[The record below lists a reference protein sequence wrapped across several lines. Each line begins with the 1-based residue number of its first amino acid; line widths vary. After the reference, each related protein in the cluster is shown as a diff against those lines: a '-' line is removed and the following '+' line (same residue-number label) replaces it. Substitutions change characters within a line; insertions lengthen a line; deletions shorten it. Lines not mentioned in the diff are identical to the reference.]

1 MSTPIV
7 NFNTTNSGFSL
18 KNIGI
23 GALELY
29 LLVSMPLVFITFL
42 AWYGVSKWEKRQAKK
57 EQERQVTPE
66 KSGMV

>member
-7 NFNTTNSGFSL
+7 KFNTTKSGFNL

-29 LLVSMPLVFITFL
+29 LLVSLPLVCITFL

-57 EQERQVTPE
+57 EKERQAILGKP
-66 KSGMV
+66 GNA